1 MKRRA
6 KGGVFWLLASG
17 TVMLLAIVLAPFA
30 VVVAG
35 SVLNTNFLGMSTEQ
49 WAGGAGT
56 SLLSSHWFGYVW
68 DLYHASLAFSVRL
81 ALLSTFFCLLLGL
94 PAGYALAQG
103 HFRGQRLFEA
113 VVMLPLA
120 LPGIV
125 LSIALIQAYAAI
137 RGSWWLIFGGHLIY
151 TLPFMVR
158 IIINALHSFD
168 CTELDLCARGMGANF
183 PQRFAWVVLPNLRR
197 AMTSGCLMV
206 FAVSWGEFNVSYLLN
221 TPLHQTYPAAL
232 YATYTSNSFQVAGAA
247 TTIFLCGIVPALLA
261 IQLLAGEARSE
272 TGLASS
278 SSPETGIQSSAV

>member
-6 KGGVFWLLASG
+6 QGGIFWLLAIC
-17 TVMLLAIVLAPFA
+17 TLMMLATILAPFA

-35 SVLNTNFLGMSTEQ
+35 SVLNTSFLGMSTEQ
-49 WAGGAGT
+49 WAGGAGK
-56 SLLSSHWFGYVW
+56 SLLSFHWFGYVW
-68 DLYHASLAFSVRL
+68 NLYHASFGFSVRL
-81 ALLSTFFCLLLGL
+81 ALLSTLFCLLLGV
-94 PAGYALAQG
+94 PGGYALAQG
-103 HFRGQRLFEA
+103 DFPGCRLWETI
-113 VVMLPLA
+113 VMLPLA

-137 RGSWWLIFGGHLIY
+137 RGSWWLIFGGHLMY

-158 IIINALHSFD
+158 IIINALRSFD
-168 CTELDLCARGMGANF
+168 SLELDLCARGMGVSF
-183 PQRFAWVVLPNLRR
+183 PQRFAWVVLPNLRH

-247 TTIFLCGIVPALLA
+247 TTIMLCGIVPALLA
-261 IQLLAGEARSE
+261 IQMLGKEAPAGISGRRLRESYF
-272 TGLASS
+272 
-278 SSPETGIQSSAV
+278 